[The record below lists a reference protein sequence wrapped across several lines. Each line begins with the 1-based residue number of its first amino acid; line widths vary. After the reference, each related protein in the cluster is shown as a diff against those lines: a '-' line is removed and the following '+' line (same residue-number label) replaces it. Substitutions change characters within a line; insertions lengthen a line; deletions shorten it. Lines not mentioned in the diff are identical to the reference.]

1 MPNTKSA
8 EKRLRQN
15 QERRG
20 RNRQRKSVLRN
31 QVKKVHE
38 AVKRGDVE
46 RAEQEYVRAAHFLD
60 RAAARNLI
68 HRNAAAR
75 TKSRIQKSIR
85 LAKGVGRGE
94 EAASPPQE

>member
-8 EKRLRQN
+8 KKRLRQN
-15 QERRG
+15 QDRRH

-38 AVKRGDVE
+38 AVKRGDIAGAE
-46 RAEQEYVRAAHFLD
+46 REYVQAAHFLD

-75 TKSRIQKSIR
+75 TKSRVQKAIR
-85 LAKGVGRGE
+85 EAKGISSSTE
-94 EAASPPQE
+94 SAAASRE

>member
-15 QERRG
+15 EERRR
-20 RNRQRKSVLRN
+20 RNRQRKSVLKN
-31 QVKKVHE
+31 QVKKVRE
-38 AVKRGDVE
+38 AVKGGDVE

-85 LAKGVGRGE
+85 LAKGIGRGE
-94 EAASPPQE
+94 ETTATPHE